1 LLELYGWRWQVELN
15 FRTVKSTMEMDQS
28 EAKSAD
34 MVCKEFYAGLMAYN
48 MVRGLMAA
56 AAQASGCR
64 PVELS
69 FTKAHGLLASV
80 LTELFMAWMS
90 GSARNNRL
98 LWLLAEASAAK
109 LPRRRKPRQNE
120 PRAQYYEPQVF
131 PKIKGTRDEARDAL
145 KKSLSKS

>member
-1 LLELYGWRWQVELN
+1 
-15 FRTVKSTMEMDQS
+15 MEMDQS

-34 MVCKEFYAGLMAYN
+34 MVCKEFYAGLMLIIWCATYGGGGASI
-48 MVRGLMAA
+48 GLP
-56 AAQASGCR
+56 

-109 LPRRRKPRQNE
+109 LPRRRKPRQMSPE
-120 PRAQYYEPQVF
+120 HSTTTTSLPQ
-131 PKIKGTRDEARDAL
+131 IKGTRDEARDAL